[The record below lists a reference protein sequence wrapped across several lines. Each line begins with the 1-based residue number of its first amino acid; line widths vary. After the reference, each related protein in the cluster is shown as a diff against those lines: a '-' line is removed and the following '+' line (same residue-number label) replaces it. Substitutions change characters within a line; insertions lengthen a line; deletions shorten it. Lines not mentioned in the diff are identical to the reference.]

1 MRRNIAPRLQLQQ
14 QVRDPSFQV
23 VTVNSSL
30 PAHSFPG
37 LPQIISHRGY
47 KGKFPENTLA
57 AVQGAV
63 QAGTHALELD
73 LHLSRDGVLVLSHV
87 STNPRKRTSTCIFS
101 TNSIPGPNATAM
113 LWNQEKDWGL
123 RLGIPQDPTDI
134 TSTP

>member
-1 MRRNIAPRLQLQQ
+1 MRGNLPPKSQLQH
-14 QVRDPSFQV
+14 QVGILSSQV
-23 VTVNSSL
+23 ITVNSYL

-63 QAGTHALELD
+63 QAGTHALEID

-87 STNPRKRTSTCIFS
+87 STSPSKHTSTCISS
-101 TNSIPGPNATAM
+101 TDSIPGPNATAM
-113 LWNQEKDWGL
+113 LWN
-123 RLGIPQDPTDI
+123 
-134 TSTP
+134 